1 MLADPSELLLMPPE
15 RPELVPPRNALR
27 NALRDLS
34 NKSWSSCEGWML
46 GFRGE
51 HASTAWGSFASPA
64 VEAVFQHNSL
74 WCGQPSVFAF
84 VKGLA
89 MITSE
94 KNRED
99 VEAVIRFP
107 PFDKIAIFE
116 AYRAFLN
123 KREMRLPGFY
133 AK

>member
-1 MLADPSELLLMPPE
+1 MRTKNSPVVGMT
-15 RPELVPPRNALR
+15 
-27 NALRDLS
+27 
-34 NKSWSSCEGWML
+34 KSSRRQE
-46 GFRGE
+46 
-51 HASTAWGSFASPA
+51 SFI
-64 VEAVFQHNSL
+64 FQHNSL
-74 WCGQPSVFAF
+74 GCGQPSVFAF